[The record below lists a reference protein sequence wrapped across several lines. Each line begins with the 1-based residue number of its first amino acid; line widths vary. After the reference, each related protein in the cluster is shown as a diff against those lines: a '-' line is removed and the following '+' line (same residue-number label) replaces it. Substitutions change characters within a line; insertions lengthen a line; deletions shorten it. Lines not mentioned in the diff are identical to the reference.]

1 MQISLFNEEDILL
14 CFLNHSFSI
23 QTFHNDV
30 YQFTARKQL
39 LSSINDFLDASVV
52 LPSGEWDSKNLIS
65 MDEIKSLRTKK
76 QDMKALKEQK
86 DQPEKDQTEKAA
98 MEKTELTVRDKTK

>member
-1 MQISLFNEEDILL
+1 MPFQLIFP
-14 CFLNHSFSI
+14 I

-39 LSSINDFLDASVV
+39 LSSINEFLDASVV

-86 DQPEKDQTEKAA
+86 DQPEKEQTEKAA
-98 MEKTELTVRDKTK
+98 MEKTELTVRNITKQCYPYTANSI